1 MKGVGKNEAKK
12 TFFFSFLASHGKK
25 VRHPETR
32 TSARSR
38 AHAQQPRTRPSSAS
52 PPLAAGAKAAGEEC
66 RHRKRARRVA
76 RSTRPGRLLSC
87 APAGADGLGLARSLA
102 ETETPCT
109 RLPGKATGETAPRRT
124 VCVRGA
130 APNARPPS
138 PIRGGALCPRCS
150 GGCRPQ
156 ALPLYPAGR
165 SRLPGRARARAG
177 WCPRNKK
184 AGDDDHL
191 PKILTPAP
199 STSLQPKKK
208 KKKHSRTPCP
218 PPPPPPRT
226 GGWPA

>member
-1 MKGVGKNEAKK
+1 MRRRRR
-12 TFFFSFLASHGKK
+12 FFFPFSLHTEKRCVTRKHG
-25 VRHPETR
+25 P
-32 TSARSR
+32 ARAR
-38 AHAQQPRTRPSSAS
+38 AHTPSSPAHA
-52 PPLAAGAKAAGEEC
+52 PPLPRRPWPPE
-66 RHRKRARRVA
+66 RKQRARNADTGRERA
-76 RSTRPGRLLSC
+76 GSRGRRGRSTRPGRLLSC